1 MMECYLR
8 ECAGGDFNYR
18 KMILKF
24 AQYFL
29 LLDPMT
35 FVYRLD
41 GQFID
46 GNAPFYDLSRIRLRG
61 YSGLEFLDKK
71 ALTAQ
76 AEIGWNFYR
85 RWTVLGFGGGGRVAK
100 SISDLGSA
108 PTNYAAGGGI
118 RYLIDEKRKLN
129 LGVDIAYAEGTEAS
143 VYIQVGDWLAN

>member
-24 AQYFL
+24 AQYFP
-29 LLDPMT
+29 LLDPIT

-61 YSGLEFLDKK
+61 YSGLEFLDK
-71 ALTAQ
+71 
-76 AEIGWNFYR
+76 
-85 RWTVLGFGGGGRVAK
+85 
-100 SISDLGSA
+100 
-108 PTNYAAGGGI
+108 
-118 RYLIDEKRKLN
+118 
-129 LGVDIAYAEGTEAS
+129 
-143 VYIQVGDWLAN
+143 